1 MEIEKSFSS
10 FEELSHFSE
19 VFGLFDNITYYD
31 PIRGW
36 MLILDEDFDEDYEG
50 PQQGC

>member
-1 MEIEKSFSS
+1 METEKSFSS
-10 FEELSHFSE
+10 FEALTHFSE
-19 VFGLFDNITYYD
+19 VYDLLDNITYYD

-36 MLILDEDFDEDYEG
+36 VLILDEDFDEDYEG